1 MITAC
6 LLGAGTGLGLLL
18 LAYGIRPPRPSL
30 AQTLAALHPTPV
42 TPQPAGVA
50 TIAIGGSGW
59 ALRVGRVGV
68 PLLSRLGL
76 PRNRTR
82 ADLAV
87 CEKDPAAHTA
97 EQVTAAAAGF
107 LLPLAA
113 AAVLALAGVSLGFLI
128 PAWLS
133 LALAGAGFFLPE
145 QNLRAEARRRRA
157 ELRAALSGLLD
168 LVVVGLA
175 GGAGVEQALRD
186 GAADPRTWGQHRLQ
200 QALHAAQLA
209 RVPPWQT
216 LGQLGT
222 HADVPALTELA
233 AALSLAGSEGA
244 RVRATL
250 TARAASLRE
259 HELSE
264 AEAQAASATE
274 KMSLPVVGLFGGF
287 LVFIGFPALSAVLA
301 AL

>member
-1 MITAC
+1 MITAG

-18 LAYGIRPPRPSL
+18 LAYGIRPPRLSL
-30 AQTLAALHPTPV
+30 AQTLAALHPTP
-42 TPQPAGVA
+42 TAPQPVGVA
-50 TIAIGGSGW
+50 PATGGW
-59 ALRVGRVGV
+59 AIRLGRVGV

-107 LLPLAA
+107 VLPLAA
-113 AAVLALAGVSLGFLI
+113 AALLALAGVSLGFLI

-133 LALAGAGFFLPE
+133 LGLAGAGFFLPE
-145 QNLRAEARRRRA
+145 QNLRAEARRRRL
-157 ELRAALSGLLD
+157 ELRTALSGLLD

-222 HADVPALTELA
+222 NADVPALAELA

>member
-1 MITAC
+1 VITAG

-18 LAYGIRPPRPSL
+18 LARGLRPPRLSL
-30 AQTLAALHPTPV
+30 AQTLAALHPTP
-42 TPQPAGVA
+42 PSPSADAAGAA
-50 TIAIGGSGW
+50 TSAGGW
-59 ALRVGRVGV
+59 AVRLGRFGV

-76 PRNRTR
+76 PRPRTR
-82 ADLAV
+82 TDLAL

-107 LLPLAA
+107 VLPVAA
-113 AAVLALAGVSLGFLI
+113 AAALSLAGIHLGILI

-133 LALAGAGFFLPE
+133 LVLAAAGLLLPE
-145 QNLRAEARRRRA
+145 HNLREQARRRRA
-157 ELRAALSGLLD
+157 ELRTALSGLLD

-186 GAADPRTWGQHRLQ
+186 GAADPQTWGQLRLQ

-216 LGQLGT
+216 LRQLGT
-222 HADVPALTELA
+222 DADVPALTELA

-274 KMSLPVVGLFGGF
+274 KMSLPVVALFGGF